1 MKQGITVV
9 LKKQGDSLVRLTGL
23 LYRKGYSIE
32 SLSVGP
38 DICQDQVEVKAVVTN
53 TQAAPRHLYSHVVK
67 LVDVVRVEDCYLG
80 G

>member
-1 MKQGITVV
+1 MKQGILIT

-23 LYRKGYSIE
+23 LYRRGYVIE

-38 DICQDQVEVKAVVTN
+38 DSCQEHVQVKAVVTN
-53 TQAAPRHLYSHVVK
+53 CQAAPRQLYSHVSK
-67 LVDVVRVEDCYLG
+67 LVDVVKIEDCYVG